1 MKIWRT
7 VVGQVYSRVLAQLA
21 KRTPGENAF
30 LFLLPVVGLLV
41 GLTSVATAHVIA
53 FLQNVFWGS
62 GTNLLSEAQHNS
74 WQLRIIIPLGGGL
87 VVGLIGLLFHV
98 KTRGGGVSTIIQT
111 LALKGGV
118 LSLRR
123 TAPRDWAAIVT
134 ISTGGSLGREG
145 AMAMLASAVGSYLGR
160 RFKLSTQQ
168 LRLLVCAAAA
178 AALAAVYNAPI
189 GGSLFALEILM
200 GSFAVEILGPVVIAS
215 VISTLVFRSCMGNLP
230 RFEVPRYEFVSSWEL
245 GFYLVLGLLAGLVSF
260 LFVRALFGS
269 QNLFE
274 KLPIPRWLKPAIG
287 MVLVGCIGVFWPHV
301 FGNGFETVNMTLR
314 QQIPS
319 TQLLT
324 PFTLLLILLVMKIL
338 ASALTFGAGGAGGLF
353 TPSLMVGALLGGVFG
368 YGVHM
373 LFPNISAEYGAYALV
388 GMGGVLAG
396 MTHAPLMAIMM
407 VFEQTN
413 SYQTVLPLM
422 FVCVISHFTVRL
434 LKSKSV
440 EEESL
445 RRDGVVLPS
454 GPEASVMQSLRVAD
468 AMHDDVLA
476 VNCSVPFPTVVER
489 FLKEPYNNLYVTDE
503 HGAFVGAIR
512 LHSLKEMLHQGD
524 SLTTVVADDLVDET
538 FESVTP
544 DQKLA
549 DTMDVFWR
557 QNSERLPVVE
567 NTVSRKLIGWI
578 SKRDLIG
585 VYNQEILQKRPLLS
599 RFIATAH
606 GDEHEGFIELPRDYE
621 LRTVIVPPA
630 FSGRT
635 LGELGLRSKLG
646 IHVLLIKGRDPQSGD
661 ETIIMPDPQSVLEI
675 GGRLVVIGT
684 EQAFTNFERL
694 MAETVAKPKT

>member
-1 MKIWRT
+1 MKILRT
-7 VVGQVYSRVLAQLA
+7 VVGHVQSRALAQLA
-21 KRTPGENAF
+21 KRTRGENVF

-41 GLTSVATAHVIA
+41 GLTSVITAHIIA
-53 FLQNVFWGS
+53 FLQNIFWGG
-62 GTNLLSEAQHNS
+62 GTNMLSEAQQNP
-74 WQLRIIIPLGGGL
+74 WPLRIIIPLVGGL
-87 VVGLIGLLFHV
+87 VVGLIGWLFHV
-98 KTRGGGVSTIIQT
+98 QTRGGGVSTIIQT
-111 LALKGGV
+111 LALKGGI
-118 LSLRR
+118 LSLRK

-145 AMAMLASAVGSYLGR
+145 AMAMLASAVGSHLGR

-200 GSFAVEILGPVVIAS
+200 GSFAVEILGPVVVAS

-230 RFEVPRYEFVSSWEL
+230 RFYVPRYEFVSSWEL
-245 GFYLVLGLLAGLVSF
+245 GFYLVLGLLAGLVSY

-269 QNLFE
+269 QDLFE
-274 KLPIPRWLKPAIG
+274 KLPLPRWLKPALG
-287 MVLVGCIGVFWPHV
+287 MAMVGCIGVFWPHV
-301 FGNGFETVNMTLR
+301 FGNGFETVNLTLR
-314 QQIPS
+314 EELPFK
-319 TQLLT
+319 LLAV
-324 PFTLLLILLVMKIL
+324 LLLVKVL

-422 FVCVISHFTVRL
+422 LVCVTSHFTVRL
-434 LKSKSV
+434 LKSRSV

-445 RRDGVVLPS
+445 RRNGVVLPR

-476 VNCSVPFPTVVER
+476 VNDSAPFPAVVER
-489 FLKEPYNNLYVTDE
+489 FLKEPYNNLYVVDG

-512 LHSLKEMLHQGD
+512 LHALKEMLQQSD
-524 SLTTVVADDLVDET
+524 SLTTVVADDLVDKA
-538 FESVTP
+538 FEFVTP

-567 NTVSRKLIGWI
+567 NAASRKLIGWI

-599 RFIATAH
+599 RFVATTH
-606 GDEHEGFIELPRDYE
+606 GGEREGFIELPRDYE
-621 LRTVIVPPA
+621 LRTIIVPPSFA
-630 FSGRT
+630 GRT
-635 LGELGLRSKLG
+635 LDELGLRSRLG
-646 IHVLLIKGRDPQSGD
+646 IHVLLIKDRDLQSGD
-661 ETIIMPDPQSVLEI
+661 ETIIMPDPQSVLKTGE
-675 GGRLVVIGT
+675 RLVVLGT
-684 EQAFTNFERL
+684 EQAFAGFERL
-694 MAETVAKPKT
+694 LAGSVAKPQV

>member
-7 VVGQVYSRVLAQLA
+7 VVGHVHSRVLAQLA
-21 KRTPGENAF
+21 KRTPSENAF

-53 FLQNVFWGS
+53 FLQNVFWGG
-62 GTNLLSEAQHNS
+62 GTNMLSEVQQNP
-74 WQLRIIIPLGGGL
+74 WPLRIVIPLGGGL
-87 VVGLIGLLFHV
+87 IVGLIGWLFRV
-98 KTRGGGVSTIIQT
+98 QTRGGGVSTIIQT

-118 LSLRR
+118 LSLRK

-145 AMAMLASAVGSYLGR
+145 AMAMLASAVGSHLGR

-200 GSFAVEILGPVVIAS
+200 GSFAVEILGPVVVAS

-260 LFVRALFGS
+260 LFLRALFGS
-269 QNLFE
+269 QDLFE
-274 KLPIPRWLKPAIG
+274 KLPVPRWLKPAIG

-301 FGNGFETVNMTLR
+301 FGNGFEAVNLTLR
-314 QQIPS
+314 EQLPF
-319 TQLLT
+319 QLLAV
-324 PFTLLLILLVMKIL
+324 LLLVKVL

-353 TPSLMVGALLGGVFG
+353 TPSLMVGGLLGGVFG

-373 LFPNISAEYGAYALV
+373 LFPHISAGSGAYALV

-407 VFEQTN
+407 VFEQTSSYQTN

-422 FVCVISHFTVRL
+422 FVCVVSHFTVRL
-434 LKSKSV
+434 LKSQSM

-445 RRDGVVLPS
+445 RRDGVVLPR
-454 GPEASVMQSLRVAD
+454 GPEASVMQSLRVSD
-468 AMHDDVLA
+468 VMHEDVSS
-476 VNCSVPFPTVVER
+476 VNDSAPFPAVVER
-489 FLKEPYNNLYVTDE
+489 FLKEPYNNLYVVDG

-512 LHSLKEMLHQGD
+512 LHALKEMLHQSE
-524 SLTTVVADDLVDET
+524 SLTTVVADDLVDEA
-538 FESVTP
+538 FEFVTP

-567 NTVSRKLIGWI
+567 DAASRKLIGWI
-578 SKRDLIG
+578 SKHDLIG

-599 RFIATAH
+599 RFISTT
-606 GDEHEGFIELPRDYE
+606 DEGEREGFIELPRDYE
-621 LRTVIVPPA
+621 LRTIIVPPA

-646 IHVLLIKGRDPQSGD
+646 IHVLLIKRRDPQSGA
-661 ETIIMPDPQSVLEI
+661 ETIIMPDPQSVVGTGE
-675 GGRLVVIGT
+675 RLVVIGT
-684 EQAFTNFERL
+684 EQAFAGFERL
-694 MAETVAKPKT
+694 VADTTAEPTA

>member
-7 VVGQVYSRVLAQLA
+7 VVGQVHSRVLAQLA
-21 KRTPGENAF
+21 KRTPGENTF

-62 GTNLLSEAQHNS
+62 GTNMLSETQHS
-74 WQLRIIIPLGGGL
+74 PWPLRIVIPLGGGL
-87 VVGLIGLLFHV
+87 IVGLIGWLFRV
-98 KTRGGGVSTIIQT
+98 QTRGGGVNTIIQT

-118 LSLRR
+118 LSLRK

-145 AMAMLASAVGSYLGR
+145 AMAMLASAVGSHLGR
-160 RFKLSTQQ
+160 QFKLSTQQ

-200 GSFAVEILGPVVIAS
+200 GSFAVEILGPVVVAS
-215 VISTLVFRSCMGNLP
+215 VISTLVYRSCMGNLP

-245 GFYLVLGLLAGLVSF
+245 GFYLILGLLAGLVSF

-269 QNLFE
+269 QDLFE
-274 KLPIPRWLKPAIG
+274 KLPVPRWLKPAIG

-301 FGNGFETVNMTLR
+301 FGNGFEATNLTLR
-314 QQIPS
+314 E
-319 TQLLT
+319 QL
-324 PFTLLLILLVMKIL
+324 PFKLLAVLLLVKVL

-353 TPSLMVGALLGGVFG
+353 TPSLMVGGLLGGVFG
-368 YGVHM
+368 YGVHA
-373 LFPNISAEYGAYALV
+373 LFPQISAGSGAYALV

-422 FVCVISHFTVRL
+422 FVCVVSHFTVRL
-434 LKSKSV
+434 LKSQSM

-445 RRDGVVLPS
+445 RRDGVVLPR

-476 VNCSVPFPTVVER
+476 VNRSETFHSVVER
-489 FLKEPYNNLYVTDE
+489 FLKEPYNNLYVVDE
-503 HGAFVGAIR
+503 HGVFVGAIR
-512 LHSLKEMLHQGD
+512 LHSLKEMLQQGD
-524 SLTTVVADDLVDET
+524 SLTTVVADDLVDKA
-538 FESVTP
+538 FEFVTP

-567 NTVSRKLIGWI
+567 NSSSRKLIGWI

-599 RFIATAH
+599 RFVATTH
-606 GDEHEGFIELPRDYE
+606 GGEREGFIELPRDYE
-621 LRTVIVPPA
+621 LRTIIVPPSFA
-630 FSGRT
+630 GRT

-646 IHVLLIKGRDPQSGD
+646 INVLLIKHRDPQSGD
-661 ETIIMPDPQSVLEI
+661 ETIIMPDPKSVLKTGE
-675 GGRLVVIGT
+675 RMVVIGT
-684 EQAFTNFERL
+684 EQAFAGLERL
-694 MAETVAKPKT
+694 LAETAAKPTV